1 MPSFVPTARRQSL
14 HVSRSSMLYLKAVAG
29 WFALLVAV
37 VATGALR
44 QLFLEPRLGEH
55 RAHQIGTVLACLVAF
70 AVIYALVGW
79 MRPTLSQ
86 ALALG
91 ALWVVLALGFEFGFF
106 HFARGVPW
114 ETLLRDYDIRGGR
127 LLVLLWLT
135 TLLGPPAAVLLRR

>member
-1 MPSFVPTARRQSL
+1 
-14 HVSRSSMLYLKAVAG
+14 MLYLKAVAG
-29 WFALLVAV
+29 WFALLAAV

-79 MRPTLSQ
+79 LRPTLAQ
-86 ALALG
+86 ALVLG
-91 ALWVVLALGFEFGFF
+91 ALWVALALGFEFGFF

-114 ETLLRDYDIRGGR
+114 EILLRDYDLRGGR

>member
-1 MPSFVPTARRQSL
+1 
-14 HVSRSSMLYLKAVAG
+14 MLYLKAVAG
-29 WFALLVAV
+29 WFALLAAV
-37 VATGALR
+37 VVTGALR

-79 MRPTLSQ
+79 LRPTLAQ
-86 ALALG
+86 ALVLG
-91 ALWVVLALGFEFGFF
+91 ALWVALALGFEFGFF

-114 ETLLRDYDIRGGR
+114 EILLRDYDIRGGR